1 MLTLIGWNSILYQR
15 TDAWDDDGKL
25 VFKFLLRNFDKFDP
39 N

>member
-1 MLTLIGWNSILYQR
+1 MRALIGWNSVIYQK
-15 TDAWDDDGKL
+15 TDARDDDGKL